1 MTDIPVPTLKLLLK
15 ELKKVEK
22 WFELGVYLDVP
33 VDQLKK
39 IESSYHQR
47 DLERCKIDMLQYW
60 LDNDLNVSWKN
71 VAQALKQIDQHVLAE
86 TVKQQYLC
94 GDEGEGILIATHTIY
109 YVHCMYTYNYLQVEV
124 NLQRT

>member
-60 LDNDLNVSWKN
+60 LDNDVNVSWKN
-71 VAQALKQIDQHVLAE
+71 VAQALEEIDHHVLAE

-94 GDEGEGILIATHTIY
+94 GEEGEGILIATCTYDLLCTLH
-109 YVHCMYTYNYLQVEV
+109 VHV
-124 NLQRT
+124 